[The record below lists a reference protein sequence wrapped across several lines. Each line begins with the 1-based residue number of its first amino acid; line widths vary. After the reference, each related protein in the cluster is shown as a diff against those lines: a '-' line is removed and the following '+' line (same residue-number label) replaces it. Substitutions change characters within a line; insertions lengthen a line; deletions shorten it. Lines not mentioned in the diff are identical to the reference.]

1 MWILRIRVFV
11 WVFFFLNFNYW
22 PAVMLTSGINSC
34 NEFMLLGHSGF
45 MWCWTVMHNDLHNL
59 DKLEHRSGH
68 IYSSDVQSGWDRN
81 VTAEKNPKIINWIE
95 SKNQNLFKVVF
106 FPPLMNRSVLRHWL
120 DIWWFVQLQL

>member
-1 MWILRIRVFV
+1 
-11 WVFFFLNFNYW
+11 
-22 PAVMLTSGINSC
+22 
-34 NEFMLLGHSGF
+34 
-45 MWCWTVMHNDLHNL
+45 MHNNLHNL

-68 IYSSDVQSGWDRN
+68 IYSSDVQCGWDRN

-95 SKNQNLFKVVF
+95 SKNQNLFKFF